1 MPPAPLLFL
10 FAVLCTA
17 NAADYS
23 SLDFEYSAEVAEVPS
38 RALIATL
45 NIGVPVLRRPLM
57 VDFSRDVVEL
67 EDCIKAASYTYD
79 LADTSDVV
87 LFEEEQITDARARA
101 SYRVRVEEHCEDIGA
116 LGERYYRNCVSGQCR
131 GVLGLSRSSPFWQV
145 WSAYTLGLDG
155 VKLGND
161 HPRTLE
167 QGARN
172 SPVVQCAAT
181 TQGVCDFETHISAHG
196 RQFPSIV
203 ASFHTENSY
212 TYVPPDIYELFR
224 SGNASS
230 MQLTDARGLLLVDLD
245 RAILTHSPDA
255 WHAHSATSRTAANLF
270 FSQHT
275 RSSETLLVKPWN
287 HKNRISIG
295 NAALEHYTVHVDL
308 ARNTATLEFRVRRE
322 HVYFLALGIAILLFF
337 LLLRYVCLSV
347 YEMSWLA
354 NRLPVSCACGDPS
367 RHVQSVGAFVN
378 WFAAVVVLV
387 LSVYAVVDAVPFIDE
402 PLDFGIFLT
411 LFGLNWILL
420 GVQLTFPVR
429 WHRRLHRHA
438 QHSTGHFYRVL
449 AFSWP
454 LETIMVLSLVFL
466 LATTRQDSL
475 GTLGTSFVAIFGV
488 FNSWRYTQYCILR
501 QRGNAYVLLLALL
514 NLGGLATALVWRI
527 LYDFLLSWPLAL
539 AWTMCAV
546 ALACLVVDLHSRARL
561 CHVLASPAHRVV

>member
-1 MPPAPLLFL
+1 MPLLLLFL
-10 FAVLCTA
+10 FLCTTT
-17 NAADYS
+17 AADYS

-79 LADTSDVV
+79 LADVSDVV

-131 GVLGLSRSSPFWQV
+131 GVLGLSRKSPFWQV

-155 VKLGND
+155 VKLGNE

-172 SPVVQCAAT
+172 SPVVRCLDT
-181 TQGVCDFETHISAHG
+181 TQGVCDFDAIVDVPGA
-196 RQFPSIV
+196 RQFAGMV
-203 ASFHTENSY
+203 VSFHAENSY
-212 TYVPPDIYELFR
+212 TYVPSAIYELFR

-230 MQLTDARGLLLVDLD
+230 MRLADAAGRELVHLD

-275 RSSETLLVKPWN
+275 RRSETLLIKPWDRED
-287 HKNRISIG
+287 RISIG

-308 ARNTATLEFRVRRE
+308 ARNTATLEFRLRRE
-322 HVYFLALGIAILLFF
+322 HVYFLSLGIAITLFF
-337 LLLRYVCLSV
+337 LLMRSVCLSV

-354 NRLPVSCACGDPS
+354 NRLPVSCACGNPS

-402 PLDFGIFLT
+402 ALDLGIFLS
-411 LFGLNWILL
+411 LFGLNWFIL

-429 WHRRLHRHA
+429 WHKRLHRHA
-438 QHSTGHFYRVL
+438 QHSTGHFYRVF

-454 LETIMVLSLVFL
+454 LETLMVLSLLFL
-466 LATTRQDSL
+466 LCTTRQDSL
-475 GTLGTSFVAIFGV
+475 GTLGTVLVAIFGI
-488 FNSWRYTQYCILR
+488 FNSWRYAQYCMLR
-501 QRGNAYVLLLALL
+501 QCGNVYVLMLILI
-514 NLGGLATALVWRI
+514 NLVAFTVALVWRI
-527 LYDFLLSWPLAL
+527 LYDFLLSWALAL
-539 AWTMCAV
+539 AWTACAI

-561 CHVLASPAHRVV
+561 YHVLVSAAHRAR